1 MNPIDGPPFLLAA
14 AKASVGPDRLSPLLD
29 RAQTYLAAHYETYD
43 RRYETVHETD
53 DAHLFFVESGHWA
66 GLADELEMTD
76 READAVRRAHEEF
89 LLHLGGK
96 TGRKSEF
103 ETALELREAAVI
115 GR

>member
-29 RAQTYLAAHYETYD
+29 RAQAYLAARYDEYD
-43 RRYETVHETD
+43 RRYETVCTTET
-53 DAHLFFVESGHWA
+53 AHLFFVESGFWA
-66 GLADELEMTD
+66 ALAADLGMTD

-89 LLHLGGK
+89 LLFIGDDLG
-96 TGRKSEF
+96 RRAEF
-103 ETALELREAAVI
+103 ETALEVREVAVV